1 MNDALQQLLDRL
13 TALLAEKP
21 LIGAWYTTVV
31 RFVFPLLALM
41 ILVGAIRS
49 LWKVKHPDEVWGYL
63 VLRNGV
69 RLPITHWENIIGRAP
84 SCDVQLEYPSVSRQ
98 HAALIRE
105 DDGSWTIYDLGSKG
119 GIKVNDLPVDEYAL
133 VEDGDTVTF
142 AGIPAIM
149 EPITAEEKRA
159 QMVERRMEGKPA
171 GMWGSLVLLT
181 LFQILTGLQLIIA
194 QGDKATTTIPL
205 TFFVFTVICWAY
217 FIVMR
222 LFRRI
227 GFEMETIAFFL
238 CTLSLAVT
246 GSTVPDELPKQ
257 LIAIL
262 MGLAIFIV
270 LGFFLRDLT
279 RAQKVRWFMSATAV
293 GLLAITL
300 LIGSSQGGAKAWL
313 RLGPLSLQTSEIAK
327 ICYIFAGAATLD
339 RLFNKRNLWMFIGLT
354 AICGGCLA
362 LQNDF
367 GTALVFFVTFL
378 VIAYLRSGDFATI
391 GLVCAGCFGA
401 GALTSFAD
409 KLSGY
414 NLLTG
419 VYSPLGTGNSLYLTI
434 DAYLNNVAY
443 QALNGMNGTV
453 GVYNY
458 KTGEILCMVSTPTF
472 DPANPPDIAA
482 DDPAWDGVY
491 VNRLLSANSIPGSI
505 FKVVTINAAIE
516 NIPDLFQR
524 KWTCTGSVNI
534 GGEEVTCPHAHGE
547 QDIEE
552 ALANSCNGVFGQLAV
567 ELGGETMQKYAD
579 AAGLTKSIKVDGIQS
594 SVGKFD
600 FSGNDNQLAWSGV
613 GQGQDTLCP
622 INMLQYMGAIANGG
636 KAAVPRLIEKSTTD
650 YGLPTGIYYPHKSAQ
665 LIDEKTAGTIAD
677 MMHNNVI
684 ETYGQDRFPGM
695 DICAKSGTAEVGA
708 DKSPNAWFTGFLR
721 DEATPYA
728 FIVLVENGGG
738 GSSVAGT
745 VASQVLQAAVEKAY

>member
-159 QMVERRMEGKPA
+159 QMVERRIEGKPA

-262 MGLAIFIV
+262 MGLAIFLI

-354 AICGGCLA
+354 GICGGCLA
-362 LQNDF
+362 LCPEQAVSEKAAPIGVIERGQARELTVLTGRMNP
-367 GTALVFFVTFL
+367 GNASGSPIIKALYRELDKEDALTIMDCPPGSACL
-378 VIAYLRSGDFATI
+378 VMESIQADYGVLVAEPTI
-391 GLVCAGCFGA
+391 FGA
-401 GALTSFAD
+401 HNLAMVYELMQVFQKPFGVVLN
-409 KLSGY
+409 KCGSGE
-414 NLLTG
+414 NPSELFCKEHD
-419 VYSPLGTGNSLYLTI
+419 LTI
-434 DAYLNNVAY
+434 LGRIPYDERLGR
-443 QALNGMNGTV
+443 LNGDGQV
-453 GVYNY
+453 AVWSDEGYRQQFDELLGV
-458 KTGEILCMVSTPTF
+458 ILKE
-472 DPANPPDIAA
+472 AA
-482 DDPAWDGVY
+482 
-491 VNRLLSANSIPGSI
+491 R
-505 FKVVTINAAIE
+505 
-516 NIPDLFQR
+516 
-524 KWTCTGSVNI
+524 
-534 GGEEVTCPHAHGE
+534 
-547 QDIEE
+547 
-552 ALANSCNGVFGQLAV
+552 
-567 ELGGETMQKYAD
+567 
-579 AAGLTKSIKVDGIQS
+579 
-594 SVGKFD
+594 
-600 FSGNDNQLAWSGV
+600 
-613 GQGQDTLCP
+613 
-622 INMLQYMGAIANGG
+622 
-636 KAAVPRLIEKSTTD
+636 
-650 YGLPTGIYYPHKSAQ
+650 
-665 LIDEKTAGTIAD
+665 
-677 MMHNNVI
+677 
-684 ETYGQDRFPGM
+684 
-695 DICAKSGTAEVGA
+695 
-708 DKSPNAWFTGFLR
+708 
-721 DEATPYA
+721 
-728 FIVLVENGGG
+728 
-738 GSSVAGT
+738 
-745 VASQVLQAAVEKAY
+745 